1 MIATYFNYFLFLL
14 NHIILKYIISY
25 YIIVFQLCHII
36 LYPFLFYHSIF
47 FPERLGEGRFL
58 GANDILTYQNLACV
72 DLLYLAYLS
81 GFARLRLLDLTLLE
95 LTCLT

>member
-1 MIATYFNYFLFLL
+1 MA
-14 NHIILKYIISY
+14 
-25 YIIVFQLCHII
+25 
-36 LYPFLFYHSIF
+36 HSPKSGSSNI